1 MDLKQLADNLGLE
14 EDEYIELIG
23 LFIDTG
29 HGDLEKLSAAIQSGD
44 SEKAMHS
51 AHSIK
56 GAAGNLG
63 LMAFFEKAA
72 ELENMARNGVLEG
85 ASESLLAL
93 KNDLLEIEA
102 LLNSRTTS

>member
-1 MDLKQLADNLGLE
+1 MDFKQLADNLGLE
-14 EDEYIELIG
+14 QDEYLELIEL
-23 LFIDTG
+23 FINTG
-29 HGDLEKLSAAIQSGD
+29 HGDLEKLNAAIQSGD
-44 SEKAMHS
+44 SEKAMLS

-63 LMAFFEKAA
+63 LMAFFKKAA
-72 ELENMARNGVLEG
+72 ELEIRARKGVLEG

-102 LLNSRTTS
+102 LLNR